1 MHRPFTRRK
10 YIECVIMSVRNAFQ
24 SECIESFCVCL
35 TGTLFVLSVRN
46 AFRSVC
52 QECFSVCLTGTLF
65 SLSVCLSGKLLGLCH
80 RNAFGSVWLSGILFG
95 LSDRNALLVCLSVSV
110 CLECYLVC
118 LSLSVGT
125 AFWSV
130 SHKQLSVGNS
140 FEVNRGRIFS
150 RLRPFYERAVSDLD
164 RSMHR
169 SLWV

>member
-1 MHRPFTRRK
+1 MCHYVCQERFSVWMHWKLFCLPH
-10 YIECVIMSVRNAFQ
+10 RNAFH
-24 SECIESFCVCL
+24 
-35 TGTLFVLSVRN
+35 
-46 AFRSVC
+46 SVC
-52 QECFSVCLTGTLF
+52 QERFSVCLTGTLF
-65 SLSVCLSGKLLGLCH
+65 SLSVCLSGTLLGLCH

-110 CLECYLVC
+110 CLECFLVC

-130 SHKQLSVGNS
+130 SHQQLSVGNS

-150 RLRPFYERAVSDLD
+150 RLQPFYERAVSDLD